1 MVVRGEFGSAVNM
14 SLELVAVFD
23 LLLGADVLR
32 PAADHDGVPLVTLAR
47 VAVEVD
53 RSLFNRVRC
62 FEILA
67 TNYFTLP
74 CSMSLMIHE

>member
-1 MVVRGEFGSAVNM
+1 MFLEFKPVENLFLNAQ
-14 SLELVAVFD
+14 ELPSNTH
-23 LLLGADVLR
+23 R
-32 PAADHDGVPLVTLAR
+32 DGVPLVTLAR